1 MDEESGLDYCCCE
14 PNLFIAMQTMERM
27 NMHHRAPENISDHV
41 ALGITLTLRFFADT
55 FFAKRYGHRAVVL
68 ETVAGVP
75 GMVAGMWQHLRSLR
89 GMKHDSRG
97 WIKTLL
103 AEAENERMHLMI
115 FIEIAKPNWFERYAI
130 LFAQAIFWN
139 FYFLLYVFFP
149 KIAHRMVGY
158 FEEQAV
164 ISYTQY
170 LEQVEAGEVE
180 NIQAPAIAIEYYG
193 LRADATL
200 KDVILSVRA
209 DEEEHRDENHGM
221 ADLLI
226 KNSGEPLD
234 RR

>member
-1 MDEESGLDYCCCE
+1 
-14 PNLFIAMQTMERM
+14 MQ
-27 NMHHRAPENISDHV
+27 HRKPKDFSDRI
-41 ALGITLTLRFFADT
+41 ALGITLVLRFIADT

-103 AEAENERMHLMI
+103 DEAENERMHLMI
-115 FIEIAKPNWFERYAI
+115 FIEIAKPSTFERYVI
-130 LFAQAIFWN
+130 LFTQAVFWN

-170 LEQVEAGEVE
+170 LEEIEAGEIE
-180 NIQAPAIAIEYYG
+180 NVGSSVVGYRL
-193 LRADATL
+193 LRAG
-200 KDVILSVRA
+200 S
-209 DEEEHRDENHGM
+209 
-221 ADLLI
+221 
-226 KNSGEPLD
+226 
-234 RR
+234 